1 SIHPKQIATLHE
13 VFSPSAE
20 EVAHARRIVA
30 AFEEAATGLVVID
43 GKLIEKPVLRAMERI
58 LERAARVG

>member
-1 SIHPKQIATLHE
+1 VIHE
-13 VFSPSAE
+13 VFSPSDD
-20 EVAHARRIVA
+20 EVAHARPIVA
-30 AFEEAATGLVVID
+30 AFEEAGTGFVVID